1 MKHPIR
7 RNPGL
12 ALSFASIVTLALALL
27 PSAGAQAPTPGER
40 WRTSMSME
48 MMGMKMPGMTQEV
61 CSPKNADNTPP
72 VGNEDC
78 QTSNVRRSGNTL
90 SFDMQCKDGMTGT
103 MQMTQESPT
112 KWSGK
117 MLANTSE
124 GQMTMNMRS
133 EKLPGDCDAS
143 EMQRKMNQLVA
154 KGNAQQ
160 AQACLDGAR
169 AGSAQLFIGP
179 TAACKDKASVDAY
192 CGNVKSMAGYNTIAR
207 QQRMTSMSGFSGP
220 ASFRT
225 ALADSGKLCGF
236 APETVRK
243 QHCGTAQ
250 SKKAWTFFAEECP
263 ELSQPIAKRECAG
276 RDFTNPVAPAW
287 VDFCSAYAAAGR
299 SAGARTTAGSA
310 TGVVDADGAGRS
322 SGTAAAAEPTNDATT
337 AGDEQ
342 KPADKAKEAMK
353 KGKDALKGLFGR

>member
-1 MKHPIR
+1 MTDRIR
-7 RNPGL
+7 C
-12 ALSFASIVTLALALL
+12 LALAALL
-27 PSAGAQAPTPGER
+27 TISLAQATAALAQAPTPGER

-48 MMGMKMPGMTQEV
+48 MMGMKMPGMTHEV

-90 SFDMQCKDGMTGT
+90 SFDMQCKGGMTGT

-117 MLANTSE
+117 MLANTSD

-143 EMQRKMNQLVA
+143 EMQRKANQMVA
-154 KGNAQQ
+154 QGNAQQ
-160 AQACLDGAR
+160 AQACLEGAR
-169 AGSAQLFIGP
+169 AGSTYLFVGP
-179 TAACKDKASVDAY
+179 TVACKDKASVDAY
-192 CGNVKSMAGYNTIAR
+192 CGYSKSMNGYNAIAR
-207 QQRMTSMSGFSGP
+207 QQRMASTGAFTGP

-287 VDFCSAYAAAGR
+287 KDFCSAYAAANR
-299 SAGARTTAGSA
+299 SAGAPAADDADSGDSGAVKPASTTA
-310 TGVVDADGAGRS
+310 
-322 SGTAAAAEPTNDATT
+322 TASET
-337 AGDEQ
+337 AQEQ
-342 KPADKAKEAMK
+342 PKPADKAKEAME
-353 KGKDALKGLFGR
+353 KGKNALKGLFGR